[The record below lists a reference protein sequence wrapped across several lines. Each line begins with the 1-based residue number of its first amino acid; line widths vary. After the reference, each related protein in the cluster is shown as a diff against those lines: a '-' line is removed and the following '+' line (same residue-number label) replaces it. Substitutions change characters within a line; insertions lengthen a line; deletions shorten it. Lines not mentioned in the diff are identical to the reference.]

1 MNEAKKI
8 TVQEEIFLHLPS
20 DVKLDA
26 LILRKLGRLE
36 IVPSAQAP
44 GARSS

>member
-1 MNEAKKI
+1 MRLDPSGKKI
-8 TVQEEIFLHLPS
+8 VVSEEIFLHLPS

-36 IVPSAQAP
+36 VSPLTEVAQ
-44 GARSS
+44 